1 MYLYLNS
8 RDELLRLDVDN
19 IVYFESDGN
28 YTNVVMTNKLKN
40 KVACN
45 LSTMESILSKRLGE
59 KSFSYMRIGKRFIV
73 NLRFIHSICIHK
85 QQLVVSDC
93 LHFAYQ
99 LPISKEALKKVKDII
114 VSESK

>member
-59 KSFSYMRIGKRFIV
+59 KSYSYMRIGKRFIV

>member
-1 MYLYLNS
+1 MYLYLNN
-8 RDELLRLDVDN
+8 RDELLRLDVDS

-28 YTNVVMTNKLKN
+28 YTNIVMTNKLKN

-45 LSTMESILSKRLGE
+45 LSTMESILSSKLGD
-59 KSFSYMRIGKRFIV
+59 KSRNYMRIGKRFIV

-85 QQLVVSDC
+85 QQMVVSDC

-99 LPISKEALKKVKDII
+99 LLISKEALKKVKDTII
-114 VSESK
+114 NESK